1 MANIR
6 KRGDKWQVQVRR
18 KGYGAL
24 TRSFHVLKDAETWAR
39 QMEVQADRGDLPASP
54 TPLRDI
60 TLGQLVER
68 YSDTVSP
75 RKRSHTGERV
85 VLNAFLRHSI
95 CRRTVSGVTTA
106 HFAAYR
112 DERLKEVKPSSVKR
126 ALAPIQNLFE
136 VARTEWGLPIRE
148 NPLSKLKLEGS
159 DQRRERR
166 LRPGEQDKLIQ
177 AASRCRNN
185 LIAPIVTLALETAMR
200 RGEILAIKREHI
212 DFSKRTLLTPE
223 SKNGRARTIPLS
235 MVAVE
240 LLSAH
245 AVKDGG
251 LFAISAN
258 AFRLAWERVKRRAG
272 INDLHFHDLR
282 HEAISRLFEKGL
294 SVPEVALISGHR
306 DLRMLLR
313 YTHPM
318 SEGILKKLDTGL
330 LVKRVAEGCWTD
342 HNFASEGSCSE
353 NSCSSFGLH
362 CVDKDMI
369 HSMSWS

>member
-54 TPLRDI
+54 TPLREI

-68 YSDTVSP
+68 YRDTVSP
-75 RKRSHTGERV
+75 RKRSHTGECV

-95 CRRTVSGVTTA
+95 CRRTVSELTTA

-112 DERLKEVKPSSVKR
+112 DERLKEIKASSVKR

-148 NPLSKLKLEGS
+148 NPLSKLKLDAS
-159 DQRRERR
+159 DRRRERR
-166 LRPGEQDKLIQ
+166 LRPGEQDNLLVSARKY
-177 AASRCRNN
+177 RNQ
-185 LIAPIVTLALETAMR
+185 LIAPIIALALETAMR
-200 RGEILAIKREHI
+200 RGELLAIKKEHI
-212 DFSKRTLLTPE
+212 DFSKRSLLIPE
-223 SKNGRARTIPLS
+223 GKNGRARTIPLS
-235 MVAVE
+235 ILAAE

-245 AVKDGG
+245 SPKDGR
-251 LFAISAN
+251 LFPIAAN
-258 AFRLAWERVKRRAG
+258 AFRLAWERVKRRAE
-272 INDLHFHDLR
+272 IVDLHFHDLR

-294 SVPEVALISGHR
+294 SVHEVALISGHR

-318 SEGILKKLDTGL
+318 VEGIVRKLD
-330 LVKRVAEGCWTD
+330 
-342 HNFASEGSCSE
+342 GSS
-353 NSCSSFGLH
+353 NGSA
-362 CVDKDMI
+362 I
-369 HSMSWS
+369 